1 MLLGKLSI
9 IAITA
14 LLACPTLEHECQ
26 AARCDSFKRVE
37 EALEQFGPDERLLMR
52 RAQIHASLVEY
63 ARKRI
68 LECQEQRTFAALQ
81 ATLNELSP
89 WLTSLPEAAKAREDA
104 ASALPAA
111 KEQAAIGD
119 GLFAASNP
127 RGALPAY
134 EQALQTCADYLPAKE
149 GRSKAAKALALNSRK
164 RRAAAVAAFLWAF
177 LVCFGAWAWFSKHWL
192 PEWREFRSLTEFANS
207 PKGASEEAASVYR
220 GYMDSHSRGF
230 WHAISTARLSA
241 FEEKSYSNFMARA
254 SLAGERMDWAGA
266 VSAYQSALQMRVG
279 DAAAMDR
286 AADCR
291 SQKES
296 PDEPFLNLLSSV
308 GRDIPKVRRL
318 PKLLNKSK
326 NCRAKGLRVRI
337 RKCMSPTHLL
347 RQNDWK
353 PCRQRR
359 KPDCTCM
366 WPLLPL
372 IQNVARQT

>member
-286 AADCR
+286 RGVALGKYCELLTAEVKKKVPMNRSSTCYPALGGTSQRSGGCR
-291 SQKES
+291 SS
-296 PDEPFLNLLSSV
+296 
-308 GRDIPKVRRL
+308 
-318 PKLLNKSK
+318 
-326 NCRAKGLRVRI
+326 
-337 RKCMSPTHLL
+337 
-347 RQNDWK
+347 
-353 PCRQRR
+353 
-359 KPDCTCM
+359 
-366 WPLLPL
+366 
-372 IQNVARQT
+372 